1 MSWEIYIL
9 EVIDTHTISNRP
21 AADEDLRRNVTV
33 FDDLVTALCT
43 TMGTL
48 IAMLAAQKLL
58 PGKV

>member
-9 EVIDTHTISNRP
+9 EVIDTRTISNRT

-33 FDDLVTALCT
+33 FDDLVTVLCT
-43 TMGTL
+43 TMGIL